1 MVSKN
6 LVLALAVLIF
16 IPAFLATAQVS
27 QPGQTG
33 MQGSPSSQGP
43 GGASGQQGSVS
54 GQQDVTGGTS
64 SSATA
69 AVFSI
74 RYSEEKVYFLGD
86 SINVQVNIQNDTPD
100 ILRFQVADNRY
111 FNLDFDVR
119 TPTNLP
125 IAHAK
130 DFTTGRNSDQ
140 PVLYREVTLR
150 PGENYSI
157 VEDLAKYISF
167 TDAGLYVVQAM
178 FYPDLFRGPGS
189 TVMQSNRLT
198 LSVKPPVMGAEE
210 RAKVEA
216 QTGALIARAPLP
228 PDEVV
233 SSTISARQ
241 KSQWE
246 RFFLYLDLE
255 SLLRRNP
262 ERDRIFARSTEAA
275 QRQMIDQFRQELMQS
290 RIDQEISI
298 IPSSFEFQS
307 TTYDAS
313 RATVEVLERFRFPDY
328 TELKQYTYLLKK
340 SDRYWII
347 YDYEIKN
354 LGTQ

>member
-6 LVLALAVLIF
+6 PVLALVFFCLI
-16 IPAFLATAQVS
+16 PPLLVTAQVS
-27 QPGQTG
+27 QPGQPG
-33 MQGSPSSQGP
+33 MQG
-43 GGASGQQGSVS
+43 QQGNASSVS
-54 GQQDVTGGTS
+54 G
-64 SSATA
+64 SATA

-74 RYSEEKVYFLGD
+74 RYSEKKVYFLGD
-86 SINVQVNIQNDTPD
+86 EIKIQINILNDTPD

-119 TPTNLP
+119 TTTNLP
-125 IAHAK
+125 VAHAK
-130 DFTTGRNSDQ
+130 DFTMGRNSDQ
-140 PVLYREVTLR
+140 PVLYREVALR

-157 VEDLAKYISF
+157 VEDLATYINF

-189 TVMQSNRLT
+189 TVMQSNRMT
-198 LSVKPPVMGAEE
+198 LNLKPPVMGAEE

-216 QTGALIARAPLP
+216 DTGALIARAPLP

-233 SSTISARQ
+233 SYTISARQ

-262 ERDRIFARSTEAA
+262 ERDRVFRRSTEAA
-275 QRQMIDQFRQELMQS
+275 QRQMIDQFRQELMHA
-290 RIDQEISI
+290 RIDQEISV
-298 IPSSFEFQS
+298 IPTSFEVQK
-307 TTYDAS
+307 TTYDS
-313 RATVEVLERFRFPDY
+313 SQATVQVLEKFKYPDY

-347 YDYEIKN
+347 TDYEIKN

>member
-1 MVSKN
+1 M
-6 LVLALAVLIF
+6 
-16 IPAFLATAQVS
+16 
-27 QPGQTG
+27 
-33 MQGSPSSQGP
+33 
-43 GGASGQQGSVS
+43 
-54 GQQDVTGGTS
+54 
-64 SSATA
+64 
-69 AVFSI
+69 
-74 RYSEEKVYFLGD
+74 
-86 SINVQVNIQNDTPD
+86 
-100 ILRFQVADNRY
+100 
-111 FNLDFDVR
+111 
-119 TPTNLP
+119 
-125 IAHAK
+125 
-130 DFTTGRNSDQ
+130 
-140 PVLYREVTLR
+140 
-150 PGENYSI
+150 
-157 VEDLAKYISF
+157 
-167 TDAGLYVVQAM
+167 
-178 FYPDLFRGPGS
+178 
-189 TVMQSNRLT
+189 
-198 LSVKPPVMGAEE
+198 
-210 RAKVEA
+210 EA

-298 IPSSFEFQS
+298 IPSSFEVQK
-307 TTYDAS
+307 TTYDSS
-313 RATVEVLERFRFPDY
+313 RATVEVLERFRYPDY

>member
-6 LVLALAVLIF
+6 LVLALAILFF

-27 QPGQTG
+27 QPGQSG
-33 MQGSPSSQGP
+33 MQGSQSVQGS
-43 GGASGQQGSVS
+43 GGAAGQQGVMS
-54 GQQDVTGGTS
+54 GTS
-64 SSATA
+64 SS

-74 RYSEEKVYFLGD
+74 RYSEEMVYFLGD

-111 FNLDFDVR
+111 FNLDFEVR

-125 IAHAK
+125 VVHAK
-130 DFTTGRNSDQ
+130 DFTMGRNSNQ

-157 VEDLAKYISF
+157 VEDLTKYINF

-178 FYPDLFRGPGS
+178 FYPDLFRGPDS

-198 LSVKPPVMGAEE
+198 LNIKPPVMGAAE
-210 RAKVEA
+210 RAEMEA

-233 SSTISARQ
+233 SYTISARQ

-246 RFFLYLDLE
+246 RYFLYLDLE

-262 ERDRIFARSTEAA
+262 ERDRVFRSSTEAA

-290 RIDQEISI
+290 RIDQEIGI
-298 IPSSFEFQS
+298 IPTSFEVQK
-307 TTYDAS
+307 TNYDPS
-313 RATVEVLERFRFPDY
+313 EATVEVLERFKYPDY

>member
-1 MVSKN
+1 VSKN
-6 LVLALAVLIF
+6 LVLSAVFFFF
-16 IPAFLATAQVS
+16 IPALATIAQAS
-27 QPGQTG
+27 QPGQPG
-33 MQGSPSSQGP
+33 M
-43 GGASGQQGSVS
+43 
-54 GQQDVTGGTS
+54 
-64 SSATA
+64 SATA
-69 AVFSI
+69 SSAPTAVFSI

-86 SINVQVNIQNDTPD
+86 SINVKLNIQNDTPD
-100 ILRFQVADNRY
+100 IQRFQVADNRY

-119 TPTNLP
+119 TTTNLP
-125 IAHAK
+125 VAHAK

-140 PVLYREVTLR
+140 PVLYREIALR

-157 VEDLAKYISF
+157 VEDLTKYVAF
-167 TDAGLYVVQAM
+167 TDPGLYVVQAM
-178 FYPDLFRGPGS
+178 FYPTLFRGPGS
-189 TVMQSNRLT
+189 ALVESNRLT
-198 LSVKPPVMGAEE
+198 LDIKPPMMGVEE
-210 RAKVEA
+210 RARVEA
-216 QTGALIARAPLP
+216 ETGALIARAALP

-233 SSTISARQ
+233 SYTISARQ

-262 ERDRIFARSTEAA
+262 ERDRVFRRSTEVA
-275 QRQMIDQFRQELMQS
+275 QRLMINQFRQELMQS
-290 RIDQEISI
+290 QIEQDIGI
-298 IPSSFEFQS
+298 IPTSFEVQK

-313 RATVEVLERFRFPDY
+313 EATVEVLERFKYPDY
-328 TELKQYTYLLKK
+328 TEVKQYTYLLKK